1 MKKVLLMI
9 PAYNEEEIL
18 EKSIL
23 ELYSFFK
30 KNIKKYSWEI
40 LISDNNSRDKT
51 LEIAK
56 KLSKKHKQITFVH
69 LNEGPKSNSIKKAWL
84 SKDADIYMYMDA
96 DLSTD
101 IQHIP
106 QLIEAIEQGYDIVTG
121 SRVQKDPKT
130 SRSFSRTIISKTL
143 KLILKTL
150 FSTNLQDFQC
160 GFKAIN
166 KKTQE
171 KILPQMKAI
180 KHGFMDTELL
190 IVATQKKYKIK
201 EFPVQWEDTRE
212 SKVQVFKDIL
222 DTSKNILRIK
232 LDLITGKYN

>member
-1 MKKVLLMI
+1 MKKILLML

-30 KNIKKYSWEI
+30 KNIKKYKWEI
-40 LISDNNSRDKT
+40 LISDNNSKDKT

-56 KLSKKHKQITFVH
+56 KLSKKYKEIDFVH
-69 LNEGPKSNSIKKAWL
+69 LNEGPKSNSIKKAWQ

-101 IQHIP
+101 IKHIP
-106 QLIEAIEQGYDIVTG
+106 QLIEAIEQGYDIATG
-121 SRVQKDPKT
+121 SRISKDSK
-130 SRSFSRTIISKTL
+130 SSKIFRKIISKTL
-143 KLILKTL
+143 KLIIRTL
-150 FSTNLQDFQC
+150 FSINLPDFQC

-166 KKTQE
+166 KKIQK
-171 KILPQMKAI
+171 KILPKMKALN
-180 KHGFMDTELL
+180 HGFMDTEML
-190 IVATQKKYKIK
+190 IIASRKGYKIK
-201 EFPVQWEDTRE
+201 EFPVDWEDIRE
-212 SKVQVFKDIL
+212 SKVQVFNDIL

-232 LDLITGKYN
+232 LDLLLGKYN